1 MGNEYRE
8 VEAQTVERHRC
19 GLFLQTEFRG
29 LSACVSGCF
38 TIVSPETTS
47 EPIVIMFRAFHKEPC
62 VRWDTNPPKIK
73 GTGIFKR
80 DMLGHARRC
89 PTTDILKVTH
99 KGQHAA
105 MRPARHHHCGHLLS
119 FVNLILKWSVRPPE
133 GLFSFLFREPFA
145 LDFRLSDI
153 GGTNSI

>member
-1 MGNEYRE
+1 MGHE
-8 VEAQTVERHRC
+8 
-19 GLFLQTEFRG
+19 
-29 LSACVSGCF
+29 
-38 TIVSPETTS
+38 SP
-47 EPIVIMFRAFHKEPC
+47 K
-62 VRWDTNPPKIK
+62 DQGN
-73 GTGIFKR
+73 GIFKR

-89 PTTDILKVTH
+89 PTSDILKVTH

-153 GGTNSI
+153 GGTNSIWRLCKDCIMSWPFCPPLFAPRGSSSGIILMLTTHAFTKRPRKLKLEMKAVMSHVTHRPVLR

>member
-1 MGNEYRE
+1 VGNEYRE

-38 TIVSPETTS
+38 TIVTPETTS
-47 EPIVIMFRAFHKEPC
+47 EPIVVMFRAFHKEPC
-62 VRWDTNPPKIK
+62 VRWGTNPPKIK

-99 KGQHAA
+99 KGQRAVDAA
-105 MRPARHHHCGHLLS
+105 CSPSSLWPLVVVCEPHSKVVGATSRGS
-119 FVNLILKWSVRPPE
+119 F
-133 GLFSFLFREPFA
+133 
-145 LDFRLSDI
+145 
-153 GGTNSI
+153 